1 MGGLQEGVWR
11 HSKPTVSESPLVFL
25 FSQASAAPRTNFST
39 RVCRPLFPIDDIA
52 ATVVRLE
59 NGVFVNRRML
69 ENRKSSCPFG
79 TSGLIEPYI
88 RKMASLRRG
97 LLMLGVFLL
106 QGWLLSQQGPATESS
121 SSKKTPEDPKTT
133 HVPVTKPTSRGL
145 EPLPTGAPTLTSE
158 QIRGL
163 IQQVAENDIENNKKE
178 RNYTYVERQEEYH
191 LDGKGAVKSTE
202 SKTSDVMMLYGEQVE
217 RLIAKNDKPL
227 SEKEAA
233 KEDEKVQ
240 KIIDK
245 RKRETEEE
253 RRKRLETEEKR
264 REQDREFVRD
274 VSDAYNFRLVGI
286 EPLEGRDTYV
296 IDAQPRLDFQPQ
308 RKDAKLLTKF
318 RFRIWIDKVEKQW
331 VKLNAECIDTVS
343 WGLFVARIHKGSRIL
358 IETTRVNDEVWL
370 PKHVDVKVDARL
382 ALLKNL
388 NEDIDLTYRDYK
400 KFRTDTRI
408 VGVEGALEGR

>member
-1 MGGLQEGVWR
+1 LARIGNVRFGNSSLKSADGSGCSAIESGA
-11 HSKPTVSESPLVFL
+11 SKISPHL
-25 FSQASAAPRTNFST
+25 
-39 RVCRPLFPIDDIA
+39 
-52 ATVVRLE
+52 
-59 NGVFVNRRML
+59 
-69 ENRKSSCPFG
+69 FG
-79 TSGLIEPYI
+79 TSRVIEPYI
-88 RKMASLRRG
+88 RKMASLRSG
-97 LLMLGVFLL
+97 LLLLGLLLL
-106 QGWLLSQQGPATESS
+106 QGWVLGQQGPAAESS
-121 SSKKTPEDPKTT
+121 NKAPEDPKTT
-133 HVPVTKPTSRGL
+133 DVPVTKSTSRGS
-145 EPLPTGAPTLTSE
+145 EPLPTGAAALTPD

-163 IQQVAENDIENNKKE
+163 IQQVAEKDIENNKKE
-178 RNYTYVERQEEYH
+178 RNYTYVQREEEYH

-233 KEDEKVQ
+233 KEDEKIQ
-240 KIIDK
+240 KVIDK

-253 RRKRLETEEKR
+253 RRKRLEREEKQ

-296 IDAQPRLDFQPQ
+296 IDAEPRLDFQPH

-318 RFRIWIDKVEKQW
+318 RFRIWIDEAEKQW
-331 VKLNAECIDTVS
+331 VKLDAECIDTVS

-370 PKHVDVKVDARL
+370 PKHVDVKIDARV
-382 ALLKNL
+382 ALLKNF
-388 NEDIDLTYRDYK
+388 NENFDLTYRDYK

-408 VGVEGALEGR
+408 VGVGEVPEEK